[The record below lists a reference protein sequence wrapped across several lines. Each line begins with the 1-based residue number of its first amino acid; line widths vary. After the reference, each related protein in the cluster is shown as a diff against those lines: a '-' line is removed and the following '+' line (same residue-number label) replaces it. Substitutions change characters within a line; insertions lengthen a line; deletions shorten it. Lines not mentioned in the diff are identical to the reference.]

1 MNDSLFIRLHE
12 IKDNHDLEFFCID
25 EKAKGNLEDILKYYS
40 DEQLEDLMYL
50 YYAKTKSEI
59 KKLSHKMK
67 VDMLS
72 KAIKENI
79 KNIFDHVG
87 IDNLDAFDN
96 MIKKGEHGGY
106 SHIFIVAGFAF
117 VNDEGDIFIADDVKK
132 IYDKEI
138 TKDYKKHKLE
148 LEILSL
154 TSDLML
160 NMGIVPKYIVL
171 SLFSNDLY
179 NLMTNNEVD
188 ELLEENEY
196 NILKAKAKAKADDEI
211 YYLDKNISY
220 TEGNFGD
227 LKDIIWFKRT
237 RDSYGYYANK
247 ICDIL
252 KEISKILEGSDDITY
267 KLCSIVVT
275 NLRTADEIIE
285 DIKNNYNVSKK
296 KIDEISNIIYTNFNS
311 IRFWNCGGKTIDEV
325 SLDRFILDK
334 KLDDDSLPSYIEN
347 LTDRALDYLSDNY
360 SFSNRKDLED
370 LLLTYANNI
379 YLKELEKEEV
389 VDEVLECDN
398 KEFNGNIH
406 VTEGVLNGIISLYRD
421 GDIVKVSIP
430 HEIKGMLRAGTMDNE
445 PLIMALD
452 DIVVTSYLVINGAI
466 EKDVLKDI
474 LKEKEGIDLSIEELD
489 EIVLRNNY
497 FMIDNYYTIVDDMPN
512 IIERE
517 ILPKKKSFK
526 KYKGLGLEVDKANH
540 KMYEL
545 KEELNSYL
553 NTLDVNKVRKEYF
566 LGTLLILLNANIYSE
581 EFLKELCHENNFS
594 LTKKQF
600 ENIYNI
606 IDKYKNDIPI
616 WIYNGYTKREVNS
629 MPKEKKVGR
638 NDPCPCGS
646 GKKYKKCCGK

>member
-59 KKLSHKMK
+59 KKLSHKTK

-117 VNDEGDIFIADDVKK
+117 VNDEGDIFIADDVRK

-138 TKDYKKHKLE
+138 TKGYKKHKLE

-179 NLMTNNEVD
+179 NLMTNNEMD

-196 NILKAKAKAKADDEI
+196 NILKAKADDEI

-220 TEGNFGD
+220 TERNFGD

-379 YLKELEKEEV
+379 YLKELEKEKV

-430 HEIKGMLRAGTMDNE
+430 HEIKGLLRAGTIDNE
-445 PLIMALD
+445 PLIMPLD
-452 DIVVTSYLVINGAI
+452 DTIVTSYLVINGAI

-512 IIERE
+512 IIEKE

-600 ENIYNI
+600 ENVYNI

-646 GKKYKKCCGK
+646 GKKYKQCCGKNA